1 MLKYYIHFLRFERT
15 VTMKKFITII
25 LLSAMC
31 FTLFSCNDSENDDG
45 SVRVQQITYTTSEDT
60 VTLTSSFYFDYTT
73 EEVDVSEY
81 ENAAKKLGYDR
92 CYTTGIIEVN
102 GTAKNTSNNAFNDGH
117 TPEQLSDFI
126 GTSFY
131 SWDYDYNNY
140 QKIYL
145 KHTYT
150 AVHISYL
157 NVTFV
162 NDDTFE
168 VSYYDNSLKGTKTLR
183 IKTDNYNMVYFSEQ

>member
-1 MLKYYIHFLRFERT
+1 
-15 VTMKKFITII
+15 MKKFITII

-45 SVRVQQITYTTSEDT
+45 SVRVQQITYATGEDT
-60 VTLTSSFYFDYTT
+60 VTLTSRFYLDCTT
-73 EEVDVSEY
+73 EEVDASEY
-81 ENAAKKLGYDR
+81 ENAAEELKQWP
-92 CYTTGIIEVN
+92 YTSGIIEVN
-102 GTAKNTSNNAFNDGH
+102 GTIKNQGTTHFNDGL
-117 TPEQLSDFI
+117 TVDQLSNFI

-140 QKIYL
+140 QPIYL